1 MSKIVFP
8 ENIGVTNYGTVRLG
22 KSFIADGNDKTSKA
36 RIRIQTHAHKDH
48 TDKWIKNIRPGR
60 ALVTSKPTLA
70 ILSLEYPHV
79 NINSNIHTLS
89 NSEKI
94 LSKDLIQERF
104 LQGRTIEDAEITL
117 FDANHMVGSSQVFI
131 KNHDTGLSVLY
142 SGDIGWPL
150 EVIPNADVLVLDA
163 TYSRIK
169 TDENKEWERKDAISK
184 ILTLISSNL
193 ATQPIYI
200 YARYGV
206 MQEIVE
212 KIIENIDTEI
222 NFVASDDI
230 IKKTEIIA
238 KFKSSTPINFKK
250 EEDKY
255 ELKNVVHLKEF
266 HKKQN
271 ESLTGLNITITNFRS
286 QNSSPDRV
294 IDNDYQ
300 NVVIALTNH
309 ASGDEI
315 SNYVES
321 VNPKYVITDSFRNS
335 TNAEVLADEITKKFK
350 IPAIPSTLSSVWKD

>member
-1 MSKIVFP
+1 MSNIVFP

-22 KSFIADGNDKTSKA
+22 GNFIADGNDKTGKA

-48 TDKWIKNIRPGR
+48 TDKWIRNIRPGR

-89 NSEKI
+89 NSETI
-94 LSKDLIQERF
+94 SSKDLIQDRF
-104 LQGRTIEDAEITL
+104 LQERIIENAEITL

-131 KNHDTGLSVLY
+131 KNHDTGISVLY

-150 EVIPNADVLVLDA
+150 EIIPKADILVLDA

-169 TDENKEWERKDAISK
+169 TSEDKEWERKDAISK
-184 ILTLISSNL
+184 ILTLISSNI
-193 ATQPIYI
+193 AVQPIYI

-222 NFVASDDI
+222 NFVASDEI

-250 EEDKY
+250 EDDKY
-255 ELKNVVHLKEF
+255 ELKNVIHLKEF

-286 QNSSPDRV
+286 QNASPERIV
-294 IDNDYQ
+294 DNDYQ
-300 NVVIALTNH
+300 NIVIALTNH

-315 SNYVES
+315 SKYIES

-335 TNAEVLADEITKKFK
+335 RNAEILADEIYKKFK
-350 IPAIPSTLSSVWKD
+350 IPSIPSTKSSVWED